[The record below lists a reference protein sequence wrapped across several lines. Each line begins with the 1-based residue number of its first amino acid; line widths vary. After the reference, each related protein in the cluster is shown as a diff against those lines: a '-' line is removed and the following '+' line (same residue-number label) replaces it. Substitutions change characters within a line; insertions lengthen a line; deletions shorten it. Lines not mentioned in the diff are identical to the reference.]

1 MLRWLMVALTSCLL
15 INCGAHAEP
24 TPDAVATQV
33 AVEMA
38 AHSTMTA
45 QAPTATSTP
54 LPTNTPSPTDTPTA
68 TKTPLPT
75 NTPRPTPTRDSS
87 AEIQLWIADMK
98 DKKSTLVAALNDLTE
113 LMQNAEPS
121 DSDWVD
127 DCVEQ
132 AEIVKRTHLELVA
145 ADAPEEVAEIREVL
159 VARV

>member
-1 MLRWLMVALTSCLL
+1 MVRYVLLALVIPYLVACT
-15 INCGAHAEP
+15 ADPTP
-24 TPDAVATQV
+24 TPDLVATQI

-38 AHSTMTA
+38 AHATMTA
-45 QAPTATSTP
+45 KAPTA
-54 LPTNTPSPTDTPTA
+54 TNTPSPTDTPTA

-75 NTPRPTPTRDSS
+75 KTPRPTPTRDSS